1 MIIMVRAIIYTA
13 PKCPH
18 SQKLKE
24 FLKETGIDF
33 EEKCVL
39 TNPET
44 FEEVFQ
50 ATEQK
55 GIPVTIIDGDA
66 FVGLDRRTQRR
77 IKRKVGA

>member
-1 MIIMVRAIIYTA
+1 MVRAIIYTA

-44 FEEVFQ
+44 FEEVFKETQ
-50 ATEQK
+50 QK
-55 GIPVTIIDGDA
+55 GIPVTIIGGDV
-66 FVGLDRRTQRR
+66 FVGFDRRTERR
-77 IKRKVGA
+77 IKRTLGA